1 MGAHTE
7 LIFGAVLREDTPD
20 KVIEALNYMLGKI
33 EEKPRGFPLPSGRC
47 EGLFQYG
54 SYPFAVDRPICKMWL
69 DDTFEEY
76 HISIRSNI
84 KNYNNEIETFLKW
97 IRPYIQRGSGSRDM
111 YAIVIHEEQAEPTIY
126 YLREDK

>member
-54 SYPFAVDRPICKMWL
+54 SIGFRVGCMKCVI
-69 DDTFEEY
+69 T
-76 HISIRSNI
+76 
-84 KNYNNEIETFLKW
+84 LK
-97 IRPYIQRGSGSRDM
+97 
-111 YAIVIHEEQAEPTIY
+111 
-126 YLREDK
+126 